1 MFLMLRGFGLLVN
14 VRSFCFGLSFCCANV
29 TYSILPGSQE
39 MVLRLAQLADCVG
52 FVDVIEVGG
61 LVEVVDMVPAPLFKG
76 TNPIAPFARSWS
88 M

>member
-1 MFLMLRGFGLLVN
+1 M
-14 VRSFCFGLSFCCANV
+14 

-39 MVLRLAQLADCVG
+39 TVLRLDQLVDCVG

-61 LVEVVDMVPAPLFKG
+61 LVEVVDMAPAPLFNGAK
-76 TNPIAPFARSWS
+76 PIAPFVRSWS